1 MPALAHELPPSNFPL
16 RFQEAL
22 AFRGD
27 FGGTEVVNPKGLAYD
42 PALGRVIVSL
52 SPYTFGY
59 SQRVQIL
66 TAVSSDGSRVAFAPA
81 YKMYRDV
88 ESLLAIV
95 PPSGPPVNAGFSP
108 GDLFIGRGPKD
119 QISRISSTGV
129 VLADVF
135 VDLETD
141 SGPWGG
147 LTFDTQ
153 GTFGGRLVAVTT
165 DGSVFLVDHNGNKTL
180 HKNLGRRLEGVDVAP
195 SGFGPLA
202 GQIIVRVEGRS
213 PHPNQDDEDP
223 EGGKVYAIDAAG
235 NLTWLADI
243 GLTAEEIRFV
253 PPNGGTYYQAELCF
267 DRERENRLL
276 MATAS
281 QFLSRLGRMV
291 IVNELGGEIWEVGWD
306 GSQYHQSLIG
316 RRPGRWS
323 SEGFRIQGTEF
334 EAGCFAARPPAMPAW
349 TAWAGVPGGG
359 TTDVAPA
366 AGVDQAGNLHLLAKG
381 INDRRVYMNGMWG
394 TTLTW
399 GGWAEVPPGG
409 FTTSHSLAVALHD
422 EILYAFAIR
431 DDGAIMFK
439 RLFIQQSGLL
449 TDPWAEV
456 SGGGRT
462 DAAVSAAV
470 VNGRLV
476 LAAKGI
482 EDRQIYLNELSPAGR
497 MWSGW
502 YVVPG
507 GGQTDRTPAVQAFQ
521 DELYVIIKGVSTDRI
536 LVKVR
541 TADGDW
547 TDWAPVPGGGATD
560 TKITPLAVNRQLYLF
575 AKGINDKAPY
585 LSAASDTGSWGGW
598 QAFPHGGTTDVH
610 LAATAIGPRIFLFA
624 KGINDKQI
632 YMSHTP

>member
-1 MPALAHELPPSNFPL
+1 MPALANKLPPSSFPI
-16 RFQEAL
+16 RFQEVV

-42 PALGRVIVSL
+42 PALDRVIVSL
-52 SPYTFGY
+52 SPYTYG
-59 SQRVQIL
+59 SGQRVQML
-66 TAVSSDGSRVAFAPA
+66 TAVSSDGSRTAFAPG

-88 ESLLAIV
+88 ESLIAIV
-95 PPSGPPVNAGFSP
+95 PPSGPPVNAGFTP
-108 GDLFIGRGPKD
+108 GDLFVGRGPAD
-119 QISRISSTGV
+119 QISRISSMGS
-129 VLADVF
+129 VLAEVF
-135 VDLETD
+135 VDLQTGH
-141 SGPWGG
+141 GPWGG

-153 GTFGGRLVAVTT
+153 GNFGGRLIAVTT
-165 DGSVFLVDHNGNKTL
+165 EGSVFLVDHNGNKSL

-202 GQIIVRVEGRS
+202 GQIIVGVEGETG
-213 PHPNQDDEDP
+213 DDP

-276 MATAS
+276 IATAS

-306 GSQYHQSLIG
+306 GSRYNQSLIG
-316 RRPGRWS
+316 RSPGRWS
-323 SEGFRIQGTEF
+323 SQGFRVQGTEF
-334 EAGCFAARPPAMPAW
+334 EAGCFAARPPSMPTW
-349 TAWAGVPGGG
+349 TTWAAVPGGG

-394 TTLTW
+394 TTLVW
-399 GGWAEVPPGG
+399 SGWAEVPPGG
-409 FTTSHSLAVALHD
+409 FTTAHSLAVALHD
-422 EILYAFAIR
+422 TVLYAFAIR

-439 RLFIQQSGLL
+439 RLFVDTGGLL

-456 SGGGRT
+456 PGGGRT

-482 EDRQIYLNELSPAGR
+482 QDQQIYLNELSPAGR
-497 MWSGW
+497 VWSGW
-502 YVVPG
+502 SAVPG
-507 GGQTDRTPAVQAFQ
+507 GGQTDRTPAVQGFQ
-521 DELYVIIKGVSTDRI
+521 DELYVIIKGLSTQRI

-547 TDWAPVPGGGATD
+547 TDWSPLPGGGSTD
-560 TKITPLAVNRQLYLF
+560 TKIAPLAVRGQLYLF
-575 AKGINDKAPY
+575 GKGINDNRPY
-585 LSAASDTGSWGGW
+585 LNAASDTGTWGGW
-598 QAFPHGGTTDVH
+598 QPFPAGGTTDVN
-610 LAATAIGPRIFLFA
+610 LSATAIGSRIFLFA
-624 KGINDKQI
+624 KGINDRQI
-632 YMSHTP
+632 YVSHTP